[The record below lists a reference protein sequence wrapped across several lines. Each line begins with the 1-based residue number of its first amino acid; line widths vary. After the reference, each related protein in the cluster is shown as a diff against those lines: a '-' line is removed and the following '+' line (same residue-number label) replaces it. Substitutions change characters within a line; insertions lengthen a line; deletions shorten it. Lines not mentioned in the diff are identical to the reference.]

1 MARTPE
7 HHAQAVQSLL
17 GKRGTTAL
25 GLVEAAQAQ
34 AITAEDVIAQHPSPR
49 FDNSQMDGYAL
60 SINHIN
66 GTPGQFRVGPTIAT
80 GSDPDQLYPQGV
92 NAAIA
97 PIMTG
102 AKIPRGT
109 AAIVP
114 VEKCVPPTFGAEGAF
129 VEVPAVPT
137 GQFIRRQ
144 GSDIPAG
151 AVVVPAGTKVTAPVV
166 ATLAA
171 QSIAE
176 VQVLR
181 PGRIVI
187 VTGGAEIGAPG
198 AATIPDS
205 NAPML
210 EALAQQYGIEV
221 AGHVSTNDD
230 PATLRADLK
239 RAIAEFAPDALITS
253 GGISAGK
260 FEVVRQILEP
270 TGWFG
275 HVDQQPGGPQG
286 LATLAGTP
294 VIALPGNPVSTWVSF
309 RLYVAPFLGT
319 APQPFEA
326 VLTEDTTGIPGRE
339 QFRRGHLNHA
349 DGNVIATPVGGA
361 GSHLISQAVTADC
374 LIRIPESTTVS
385 AGSLV
390 KVYPL

>member
-7 HHAQAVQSLL
+7 QHAQAVESLL
-17 GKRGTTAL
+17 GRRGTISL
-25 GLVEAAQAQ
+25 GLVDAAHAQAV
-34 AITAEDVIAQHPSPR
+34 TAEDVIAEHPSPR

-60 SINHIN
+60 SIDHIN
-66 GTPGQFRVGPTIAT
+66 GTPGQFRVGPTVAAGT
-80 GSDPDQLYPQGV
+80 DPDQIYPDGV
-92 NAAIA
+92 SAAIA

-102 AKIPRGT
+102 ARIPRGT

-114 VEKCVPPTFGAEGAF
+114 VEKCVPPTFGSEGAF

-151 AVVVPAGTKVTAPVV
+151 GIVVPAGTKVTAPVV

-176 VQVLR
+176 VEVMR

-210 EALAQQYGIEV
+210 RALAEHYGIQV
-221 AGHVSTNDD
+221 VGHVSTNDD
-230 PATLRADLK
+230 PAALRADLEQ
-239 RAIAEFAPDALITS
+239 AIDEYQPDALVTS

-260 FEVVRQILEP
+260 FEVVRQVLEP
-270 TGWFG
+270 SGWFG
-275 HVDQQPGGPQG
+275 HVAQQPGGPQG
-286 LATLAGTP
+286 LAKLNGTP

-319 APQPFEA
+319 VPPSLEA
-326 VLTEDTTGIPGRE
+326 VLSEETTGIPGRE
-339 QFRRGHLNHA
+339 QFRRAHLNYA
-349 DGNVIATPVGGA
+349 DATVSAMPIGGA
-361 GSHLISQAVTADC
+361 ASHLISQAVTADC
-374 LIRIPESTTVS
+374 LIRIPQSTTVQ

-390 KVYPL
+390 TVYPL